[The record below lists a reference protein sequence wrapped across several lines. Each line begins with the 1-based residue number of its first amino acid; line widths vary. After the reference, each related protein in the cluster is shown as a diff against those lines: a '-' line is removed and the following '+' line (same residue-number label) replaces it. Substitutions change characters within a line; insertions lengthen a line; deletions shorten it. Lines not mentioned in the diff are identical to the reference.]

1 MKWTPPPGFWERRG
15 LPPPEVEYKFH
26 PTRKWRFDFA
36 WQRKGF
42 SYQYAYK
49 VALEVEGG
57 TWMKG
62 GGHGRGSGYL
72 RDMEKYNEAARLGWK
87 VYRFTP
93 EQLNKDEIMI
103 RNIPKNYKG
112 KFEKVSEFMQKE
124 LA

>member
-15 LPPPEVEYKFH
+15 LPPPEVEFKFH

-36 WQRKGF
+36 WSNK
-42 SYQYAYK
+42 A
-49 VALEVEGG
+49 VALEVDGG
-57 TWMKG
+57 TWMRKG
-62 GGHGRGSGYL
+62 GHVTGSGYL
-72 RDMEKYNEAARLGWK
+72 RDREKDNEAMRCGWK

-93 EQLNKDEIMI
+93 EQLNTDQIMI